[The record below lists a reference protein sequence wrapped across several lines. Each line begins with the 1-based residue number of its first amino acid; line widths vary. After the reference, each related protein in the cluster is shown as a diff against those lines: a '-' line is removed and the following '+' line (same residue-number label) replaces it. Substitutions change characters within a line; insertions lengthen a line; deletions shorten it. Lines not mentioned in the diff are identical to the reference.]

1 MKQVT
6 DLTTIEMVDEFIK
19 KNELSFLYV
28 FTPECSTC
36 HAIFPKLR
44 EVVEHYPEI
53 KFGRIDATQVEEV
66 AERFLILAAPILLLM
81 ISGKEYLRADR
92 YVRFEL
98 LDEKLRKIYQ
108 MYMR

>member
-6 DLTTIEMVDEFIK
+6 ELTTIEMVDEFITS
-19 KNELSFLYV
+19 NELSFLYV

-44 EVVEHYPEI
+44 EVLEHYPQI
-53 KFGRIDATQVEEV
+53 NLGRVDATQVEVV

-81 ISGKEYLRADR
+81 INGKEYVRADR
-92 YVRFEL
+92 FVRFEL
-98 LDEKLRKIYQ
+98 LDEKLSRIYK
-108 MYMR
+108 MYKR